1 MVVPFEN
8 VSALGIGNETYSKQ
22 SNQHWLKLGLHKS
35 LTACLT
41 GSLMAGCLILKIH
54 SIAWGHNLAPQ
65 MCHTMALKCPQ
76 AEALNEV
83 P

>member
-1 MVVPFEN
+1 
-8 VSALGIGNETYSKQ
+8 
-22 SNQHWLKLGLHKS
+22 
-35 LTACLT
+35 
-41 GSLMAGCLILKIH
+41 MAGCLILKIH

-65 MCHTMALKCPQ
+65 MCAKLSKYDRNKAEQMCHTMALKCPQ